1 MVDVTEYGARGD
13 RTSNEQ
19 VAIQAAIDT
28 CSQSGG
34 GALIQGMPE
43 SPIENLTLQN
53 VSLRVGTPIDY
64 ARRHKPKGSARSSPD
79 DRDTL
84 YARQHA
90 YLTLAHVR
98 GLTVDT
104 VCLTM
109 TERAFAQY
117 ERSVLS
123 GHHLEDSVLR
133 NIRRRPA
140 GKEGQAPAIALHDCQ
155 RVQREP

>member
-1 MVDVTEYGARGD
+1 
-13 RTSNEQ
+13 
-19 VAIQAAIDT
+19 
-28 CSQSGG
+28 
-34 GALIQGMPE
+34 
-43 SPIENLTLQN
+43 
-53 VSLRVGTPIDY
+53 
-64 ARRHKPKGSARSSPD
+64 
-79 DRDTL
+79 
-84 YARQHA
+84 
-90 YLTLAHVR
+90 
-98 GLTVDT
+98 
-104 VCLTM
+104 M